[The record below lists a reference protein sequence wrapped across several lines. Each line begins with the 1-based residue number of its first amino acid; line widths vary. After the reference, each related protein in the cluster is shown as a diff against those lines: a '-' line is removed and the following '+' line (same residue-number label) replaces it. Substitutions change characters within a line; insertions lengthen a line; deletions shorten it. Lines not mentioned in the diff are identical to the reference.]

1 MATIS
6 LGAGLFPEDEQIL
19 RMAKLSS
26 IFEMKNRYDN
36 LVYQSTQGPKEKLAV
51 VIPAL
56 REMEE
61 EESLDRVSEF
71 KQ

>member
-36 LVYQSTQGPKEKLAV
+36 LVY
-51 VIPAL
+51 
-56 REMEE
+56 
-61 EESLDRVSEF
+61 
-71 KQ
+71 